1 MWGGRKRE
9 REGETERDLFNIAS
23 LTLVFLSL
31 TFALPRTPKGR
42 CASEPQLALLN
53 HISTRDL
60 ESTTRRPLFPY
71 SEISPIQTSSG
82 KPPFLPSNCSWFVM
96 PLLSSFG
103 ARSVSE
109 LKRRTKENKLE
120 RSMPHSRMCPFRL
133 KSKESKFCY

>member
-1 MWGGRKRE
+1 MGREEERE
-9 REGETERDLFNIAS
+9 RGRDRERPIQHS
-23 LTLVFLSL
+23 LTH
-31 TFALPRTPKGR
+31 PRIPFIDFCFTLTPKGR

-82 KPPFLPSNCSWFVM
+82 MPPFLPSNCSWFVM